1 MLARIASSTSS
12 VALRQKVAAS
22 RVVGTAVS
30 RNRTMVSI
38 KDSPEASIAYQKSCY
53 FEIDFTINDGL
64 PVGEAIKKFSAF
76 DIGALVTVDD
86 SGALTGVIS
95 ERDIVTKVGLLDK
108 SYDTVIKEVSTQTAR
123 LVTATLKDSVDDCM
137 KKLLDKNIRHL
148 PLLND
153 EGKVIGMVSQVLQF
167 RPLYLAFPA
176 FVSLIMCRNFEALCE
191 GSCQRNAC

>member
-153 EGKVIGMVSQVLQF
+153 EGKVIGMLSVKDLVKEM
-167 RPLYLAFPA
+167 LAEREETIKM
-176 FVSLIMCRNFEALCE
+176 LENFALGRGGTVE
-191 GSCQRNAC
+191 YS

>member
-1 MLARIASSTSS
+1 
-12 VALRQKVAAS
+12 
-22 RVVGTAVS
+22 
-30 RNRTMVSI
+30 MVSI
-38 KDSPEASIAYQKSCY
+38 KDSPEASSAYQKSCY

-153 EGKVIGMVSQVLQF
+153 EGKVIGMLSVKDLVKEM
-167 RPLYLAFPA
+167 LAEREETIEM
-176 FVSLIMCRNFEALCE
+176 LENFALGKGGTVE
-191 GSCQRNAC
+191 YS